1 MKSIDNNINYSD
13 LEEENRISNE
23 NNNNG
28 NSYQDENESNKEEKK

>member
-1 MKSIDNNINYSD
+1 MKNIDNNINYSD

>member
-13 LEEENRISNE
+13 LQEENRISNE

>member
-1 MKSIDNNINYSD
+1 MKNIDNNINYSD
-13 LEEENRISNE
+13 LQEENRISNE